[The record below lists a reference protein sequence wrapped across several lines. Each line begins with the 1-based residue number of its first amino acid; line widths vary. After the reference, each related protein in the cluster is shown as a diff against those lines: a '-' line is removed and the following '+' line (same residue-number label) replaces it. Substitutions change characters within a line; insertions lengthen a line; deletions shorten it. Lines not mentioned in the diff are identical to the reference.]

1 MNNPLIEFLAA
12 YGPVANGQNMYD
24 EFVLKAAKE
33 ASVEP
38 LSIEED
44 RSQAIAGILMSDNP
58 CTVILTGT
66 AGDGKTYTARTVLDL
81 VSDGTAAWANE
92 ESELSVVC
100 STNGQTIT
108 FIKDLSEVRAGD
120 KKNLVPRILE
130 SLFGIEENHEIFVLC
145 VNDGH
150 LLKTWRENAADDPR
164 ADMSIEAIQGML
176 RDDLTEISDL
186 KMNLL
191 NMSRTS
197 HASTLDR
204 IIDAITTHPGWE
216 QCAGCPAL
224 TADQPCPI
232 RVNRDILALNKTES
246 VRARLRSLIEIAAAD
261 DAHLSIRQIM
271 ILVVNAL
278 LGDRKP
284 GTPPLLDCSRAVLR
298 AGNNEYAETNPY
310 SNLFGENHPP
320 KRRQNVPAFQILARF
335 SIGGETNNYFDDAL
349 IQPDADHPMPQ
360 QDRYGAAIFESI
372 SAIYCE
378 DPASG
383 IAALRPAIRDQR
395 RRLFFMLTDEPNGE
409 SRQTSPWLLTAYH
422 WGGFYINLLR
432 PQGTRDE
439 AHYKSAKREI
449 VKGMNRA
456 LTGALTETHDALW
469 LSQPSGVYLGS
480 EKPLLA
486 FDPIRWRGSL
496 YWLVLQD
503 PQKPGRPLR
512 LEIHTRNQDE
522 PLSYL
527 DLTPTLFEYLVRVAQ
542 GALPTSFTNQ
552 CYQDLRNF
560 QIRSVGAI
568 TQAEQAADA
577 PIILKAVDTSGE
589 QLSATPIDLL
599 EETL

>member
-1 MNNPLIEFLAA
+1 
-12 YGPVANGQNMYD
+12 
-24 EFVLKAAKE
+24 
-33 ASVEP
+33 
-38 LSIEED
+38 
-44 RSQAIAGILMSDNP
+44 MSDAP
-58 CTVILTGT
+58 RTVILTGT
-66 AGDGKTYTARTVLDL
+66 AGDGKTYTARRVLDL
-81 VSDGTAAWANE
+81 VSGGTAAWANA
-92 ESELSVVC
+92 ESELSVI
-100 STNGQTIT
+100 SPKNGHSIT
-108 FIKDLSEVRAGD
+108 FIKDLSEIRATD
-120 KKNLVPRILE
+120 KKKLVPRIVE
-130 SLFGIEENHEIFVLC
+130 SLFSTQKSHEVFVLC

-164 ADMSIEAIQGML
+164 ADTSIEAIQGML
-176 RDDLTEISDL
+176 RDDLSEIPDL
-186 KMNLL
+186 KMNLF

-197 HASTLDR
+197 HAATLDR
-204 IIDAITTHPGWE
+204 IIDAITQHPAWG

-224 TADQPCPI
+224 GADQPCPI
-232 RVNRDILALNKTES
+232 RVNRDILALDKVES
-246 VRARLRSLIEIAAAD
+246 VRARLRSLIKIAAAD

-278 LGDRKP
+278 LGDRKSS
-284 GTPPLLDCSRAVLR
+284 TPPLLDCSRAILR
-298 AGNNEYAETNPY
+298 AGNNQYAETNPY

-320 KRRQNVPAFQILARF
+320 KRRHNVPAFQTLARF

-372 SAIYCE
+372 SAAYCE
-378 DPASG
+378 DPSNG

-395 RRLFFMLTDEPNGE
+395 RRLFFMMTDEPLGD
-409 SRQTSPWLLTAYH
+409 SRQASPWLLTAYH
-422 WGGFYINLLR
+422 WGGLYINLLLSSDA
-432 PQGTRDE
+432 RDE
-439 AHYKSAKREI
+439 AQLKAAKREI

-503 PQKPGRPLR
+503 PQNPGRPLR
-512 LEIHTRNQDE
+512 LEIHTRDQDG

-527 DLTPTLFEYLVRVAQ
+527 DLTPTLFEYLVRVAH

-568 TQAEQAADA
+568 TQAEKEADA
-577 PIILKAVDTSGE
+577 SIILKAVDASSE
-589 QLSATPIDLL
+589 HLSATPIDLL
-599 EETL
+599 EEML

>member
-1 MNNPLIEFLAA
+1 MKNPLIEFLSA

-33 ASVEP
+33 AGVEP
-38 LSIEED
+38 LAIEEH
-44 RSQAIAGILMSDNP
+44 RSQEIAEILMSDVP
-58 CTVILTGT
+58 RTVILTGT
-66 AGDGKTYTARTVLDL
+66 AGDGKTYTARKVLDL
-81 VSDGTAAWANE
+81 VSGGTAAWANA
-92 ESELSVVC
+92 ESELSVIC
-100 STNGQTIT
+100 PKNGHTIT
-108 FIKDLSEVRAGD
+108 FIKDLSEIRTTD
-120 KKNLVPRILE
+120 KKKLVPRIVE
-130 SLFGIEENHEIFVLC
+130 SLFNTQKSHEVFVLC

-164 ADMSIEAIQGML
+164 ADTSIEAIQGML
-176 RDDLTEISDL
+176 RDDLSEIPDL
-186 KMNLL
+186 KMNLI

-197 HASTLDR
+197 HAATLDR
-204 IIDAITTHPGWE
+204 IIDAITQHPAWG

-224 TADQPCPI
+224 EAAQPCPI
-232 RVNRDILALNKTES
+232 RVNRDILALDKVES

-278 LGDRKP
+278 LGDRKSS
-284 GTPPLLDCSRAVLR
+284 TPPLLDCSRAVLR

-320 KRRQNVPAFQILARF
+320 KRRHNVPAFQTLARF

-372 SAIYCE
+372 SAAYCE
-378 DPASG
+378 NPSNG

-395 RRLFFMLTDEPNGE
+395 RRLFFMMTDEPLGD
-409 SRQTSPWLLTAYH
+409 SRQASPWLLTAYH
-422 WGGFYINLLR
+422 WGGLYINLLLSSDA
-432 PQGTRDE
+432 RDE
-439 AHYKSAKREI
+439 AQFKAAKREI

-486 FDPIRWRGSL
+486 FDPIRWRGLL
-496 YWLVLQD
+496 YWLVLQN

-512 LEIHTRNQDE
+512 LEIHTRDQE
-522 PLSYL
+522 GPLSYL
-527 DLTPTLFEYLVRVAQ
+527 DLTPTLFEYLVRVAH

-568 TQAEQAADA
+568 TQAEKEADA
-577 PIILKAVDTSGE
+577 SIILKAVDASGE
-589 QLSATPIDLL
+589 HLSATPIDLL
-599 EETL
+599 EEML